1 MRDSEDKHGMNIGA
15 LSKATGVPVETLRTW
30 ERRYG
35 FPNPTRDDYGHRVYN
50 VDVMEHVRLVDA
62 AIKAGHRASSAVA
75 LDLETLKERFGD
87 SAGQE
92 SASVAIAI
100 ADHQA
105 IQIWLDA
112 TMNYDGETL
121 EGLFRRDWT
130 TLGGLEFLKK
140 RVHPFLVELGLA
152 WTERRL
158 EIGHEHFASE
168 RLRDFLTTLWR
179 PLSDRSAGPRVVCAT
194 LPGET
199 HSLGLQMAAMTLSI
213 VGCRVMYL
221 GTDTPLQ
228 DLVDAAMAHQSAAV
242 CVSVS
247 VAANRFTTVN
257 DLSKLREALPS
268 NIALITGGAGAR
280 PGIPGV
286 DVFRDLDGLLAWGHS
301 MVAPQH
307 EAAP

>member
-1 MRDSEDKHGMNIGA
+1 MSDSEHKQGMNIGA

-35 FPNPTRDDYGHRVYN
+35 FPNPTRDDHGHRVYD
-50 VDVMEHVRLVDA
+50 VDVTEHVKLVDA
-62 AIKAGHRASSAVA
+62 AIRAGHRASSAVA
-75 LDLETLKERFGD
+75 LDLKTLKGLFGD
-87 SAGQE
+87 SLGQE
-92 SASVAIAI
+92 SPSVEISSAE
-100 ADHQA
+100 HHA
-105 IQIWLDA
+105 IQPWLDA
-112 TMNYDGETL
+112 TINYDGETL
-121 EGLFRRDWT
+121 EALFRRDWT

-140 RVHPFLVELGLA
+140 RVHPFLVELGVA
-152 WTERRL
+152 WTENRL

-179 PLSDRSAGPRVVCAT
+179 PLSDRSTGPRVVCAT

-199 HSLGLQMAAMTLSI
+199 HSLGLQMAAMILSI

-221 GTDTPLQ
+221 GADTPIQ

-247 VAANRFTTVN
+247 IAANRFTTTR
-257 DLSKLREALPS
+257 DLSKLRESLPANMALVV
-268 NIALITGGAGAR
+268 GGAGAR
-280 PGIPGV
+280 PGIPAV
-286 DVFRDLDGLLAWGHS
+286 DVFRDLDELLAWGRLI
-301 MVAPQH
+301 VDPQH